1 MKRNLAFVLGGGGSR
16 GAMQVGALRALL
28 EGGYIPDMVTGT
40 SIGAVN
46 GAFFAV
52 NGYTLQ
58 GVEKATR
65 VWQAIASE
73 DLMPINKW
81 WETARAFFRHSEG
94 IAQSKI
100 RDFATDHGLKPDLF
114 FRDLSGVMLYL
125 VATDMNSGRPIIYGK
140 DSAES
145 ILESMLTSMA
155 LPPWMAPFEQEGQFL
170 VDGGL
175 VSNLPIETALN
186 LGATEIIALDLFD
199 PTEVDLSLHGVSDL
213 INKLYRTVIDRQ
225 LQLELQLAEARG
237 VHVRHIKLIADPS
250 VQIWDF
256 SRSLELIE
264 HGYDLTLEV
273 MATWPVRKNPKWL
286 SWKEIKSRL
295 DGLLVDANQT
305 K

>member
-1 MKRNLAFVLGGGGSR
+1 MKKKLAFVLGGGGSR

-28 EGGYIPDMVTGT
+28 EGGYIPDIVTGT

-52 NGYTLQ
+52 NGYTLE

-65 VWQAIASE
+65 VWQAMVDE
-73 DLMPINKW
+73 NLLPMNKW
-81 WETARAFFRHSEG
+81 WETARAFFLHTEG
-94 IAQSKI
+94 SAKTKI
-100 RDFATDHGLKPDLF
+100 REFATSHGLTPDLH

-125 VATDMNSGRPIIYGK
+125 VAADMNTGHPIIFGN

-170 VDGGL
+170 VDGGI

-199 PTEVDLSLHGVSDL
+199 PAEGDLALKGIPDL
-213 INKLYRTVIDRQ
+213 INKLSRTLFQRQ
-225 LQLELQLAEARG
+225 VELEMQLAEARG
-237 VHVRHIKLIADPS
+237 VPVWHIHLIADPP

-256 SRSLELIE
+256 RQSVELIE
-264 HGYDLTLEV
+264 HGYTLTRQA
-273 MATWPVRKNPKWL
+273 MAARPPMGKPTWWSRL
-286 SWKEIKSRL
+286 GIKS
-295 DGLLVDANQT
+295 
-305 K
+305 